1 MLTQFIQM
9 CGRSV
14 HLLPHL
20 ICLVSPF
27 RFDPNRNSRTLHLKF
42 PVAQTKEEVS
52 LVLTN
57 PNYGLICVL
66 AVKRW

>member
-27 RFDPNRNSRTLHLKF
+27 RFDPNRNSRTFTSELSCG
-42 PVAQTKEEVS
+42 PIQRRG
-52 LVLTN
+52 VL
-57 PNYGLICVL
+57 GLDKPKLRFDLCPGC
-66 AVKRW
+66 